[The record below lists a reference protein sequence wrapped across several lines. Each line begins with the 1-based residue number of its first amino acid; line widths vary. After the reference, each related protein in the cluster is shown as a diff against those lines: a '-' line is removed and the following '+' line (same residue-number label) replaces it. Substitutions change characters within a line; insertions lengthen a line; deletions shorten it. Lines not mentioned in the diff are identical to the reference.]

1 MSRIYWSGKSTDG
14 IWKAKYEA
22 DSFLELFN
30 LLMEKE
36 VINSYDFDVY
46 DNAILEKYNKTEDDP
61 EFLDEDGEL
70 DYSKVQN
77 FVESK
82 PGLTDEELWELIF
95 HQNGKAYDQTF
106 ERDNGEDREE
116 IGREHFDET
125 GKYKY

>member
-46 DNAILEKYNKTEDDP
+46 DKAILEKYNKTEDDP
-61 EFLDEDGEL
+61 EFLDEDGDL

-82 PGLTDEELWELIF
+82 PSLTDEDLWVLIF
-95 HQNGKAYDQTF
+95 SQNGKAYYQTF

-116 IGREHFDET
+116 IGREHFDEN